1 MNGNI
6 TLMGSFG
13 DLNCESLFQSPLAF
27 DTRNRTKGPSSSIL
41 MPNDIHDADSDVDT
55 NLFDFYPDPAH
66 FVDFLK
72 TIERGDIVSDI
83 FIQIL
88 ESYRS
93 LKSDANE
100 DSMRCTRSHF
110 LINAEVTFL
119 IRTLHKLQIIIQMQ
133 KRLLSEDTASNIL
146 HNPDHILSFILHVLE
161 SATIPARSDA
171 DDGFG
176 NKRFQ
181 SEIDEDED
189 SDDEMQGSEVV
200 GPDDEMI
207 ETAISLLLAILEGNQ
222 LWHLSVHGLAQEEI
236 IFSQR

>member
-1 MNGNI
+1 
-6 TLMGSFG
+6 
-13 DLNCESLFQSPLAF
+13 
-27 DTRNRTKGPSSSIL
+27 
-41 MPNDIHDADSDVDT
+41 MPNDIQDADSDVDT

-100 DSMRCTRSHF
+100 DSMRCTCFHF
-110 LINAEVTFL
+110 PVNAEVTFS

-146 HNPDHILSFILHVLE
+146 YNPDHILSFILHVLE

-171 DDGFG
+171 GDGSSNERLQFD
-176 NKRFQ
+176 
-181 SEIDEDED
+181 IDEED
-189 SDDEMQGSEVV
+189 SDDETPGSEVV

-207 ETAISLLLAILEGNQ
+207 ETAISLLLAILEGNR
-222 LWHLSVHGLAQEEI
+222 LWHLSVHGLAHEEI
-236 IFSQR
+236 ISSQR